1 MSEAYMQNRLEIKKP
16 VDPHNAFLLSEE
28 CMKFLGE
35 LVDEFKDT
43 RDELL
48 SLRKT
53 FQDKLLIKPE
63 FSFPDETREIRES
76 SWKVA
81 PLPEYLQDRRVEIT
95 GPSGDR
101 KMVINAFNSGAKV
114 YMSDFED
121 AQSPTWNG
129 LIQGQKNL
137 FEAVRGKLKYTAED
151 GKEYSIGQNPANLFV
166 RPRGLHLP
174 EKNVL
179 MEGVPIPGAFFD
191 FGVFIFNNGQFIV
204 NSGKLPCFYI
214 PKTESY
220 LEARLWNNIFSFA
233 EDYLKIRRGSIKAT
247 FLIETLPAAFN
258 MDEILYEVR
267 EHSAG
272 LNCGRWDY
280 IFSYIKKLR
289 NFSEFVL
296 PDRNSVSMD
305 KGFLLSY
312 AKLLIKTCHKRG
324 AHAMGGM
331 SAFIPVKG
339 NEKENVSAMN
349 KVREDKEREVG
360 LGHDGTWVA
369 HPGLVPV
376 AMEVFNKHMKT
387 PNQIDKQS
395 QVASIT
401 EADLLKP
408 ISGEIT
414 ENGLRTNISVGIQ
427 YLQSWLSGK
436 GAAPINHL
444 MEDAATA
451 EISRSQLWQWIRH
464 NVKLTDGRT
473 VDTNLVNSLLNEEV
487 RKLPES
493 RYLIQASEIFREI
506 SFNREFTEFMTL
518 AAYDT
523 LLKNEVIQ

>member
-1 MSEAYMQNRLEIKKP
+1 MQNRLEIVRP
-16 VDPHNAFLLSEE
+16 LDPESAFLLDEE
-28 CMKFLGE
+28 CMKFLE
-35 LVDEFKDT
+35 DLVSKFKGT
-43 RDELL
+43 RDDLL
-48 SLRKT
+48 SRRKVL
-53 FQDKLLIKPE
+53 QDKLLMKPE
-63 FSFPDETREIRES
+63 LSFPEETREIRES
-76 SWKVA
+76 SWNIA
-81 PLPEYLQDRRVEIT
+81 RLPEYLQDRRVEIT
-95 GPSGDR
+95 GPSGDV
-101 KMVINAFNSGAKV
+101 KMVINAFNSGARV

-121 AQSPTWNG
+121 AQSPTWKG
-129 LIQGQKNL
+129 LISGQKNL
-137 FEAVRGKLKYTAED
+137 FEAVRGILEYTNED
-151 GKEYSIGQNPANLFV
+151 GKKYSIGKNPANLFV

-179 MEGVPIPGAFFD
+179 LDGTPIPGAFFD
-191 FGVFIFNNGQFIV
+191 FGVFIFNNGKFIV
-204 NSGKLPCFYI
+204 DSGKLPCFYI

-220 LEARLWNNIFSFA
+220 LEARLWNDIFSFA
-233 EDYLKIRRGSIKAT
+233 EDYLKIKRGSIKAT

-289 NFSEFVL
+289 NFKEFVL

-305 KGFLLSY
+305 RGFLLNYS
-312 AKLLIKTCHKRG
+312 KLLIKTCHRRG

-339 NEKENVSAMN
+339 NEIENQAAMN

-376 AMEVFNKHMKT
+376 AMDVFNKHMKS
-387 PNQIDKQS
+387 PNQIHR
-395 QVASIT
+395 VAQLEIIT
-401 EADLLKP
+401 ETDLLKP

-451 EISRSQLWQWIRH
+451 EISRSQLWQWIHH
-464 NVKLTDGRT
+464 NAKLNDGRT
-473 VDTNLVNSLLNEEV
+473 VNTNLVSSLLKDEV
-487 RKLPES
+487 QKLPES
-493 RYLIQASEIFREI
+493 TYLTQASEIFRDI
-506 SFNREFTEFMTL
+506 SFKTEFTEFMTL
-518 AAYDT
+518 AAYDF
-523 LLKNEVIQ
+523 LMDNEVIQ

>member
-1 MSEAYMQNRLEIKKP
+1 MSKAYMQNRLEIVRP
-16 VDPHNAFLLSEE
+16 LDPENAFLLNEK
-28 CMKFLGE
+28 CMKFLEE
-35 LVDEFKDT
+35 LVNQFKST
-43 RDELL
+43 RDDLL
-48 SLRKT
+48 SRRKNL
-53 FQDKLLIKPE
+53 QDKLLMKPE
-63 FSFPDETREIRES
+63 LLFPEETKEIRES
-76 SWKVA
+76 EWKIA
-81 PLPEYLQDRRVEIT
+81 RLPEYLQDRRVEIT
-95 GPSGDR
+95 GPSGDV
-101 KMVINAFNSGAKV
+101 KMVINAFNSGARV

-121 AQSPTWNG
+121 AQSPTWSG
-129 LIQGQKNL
+129 LINGQRNL
-137 FEAVRGKLKYTAED
+137 FEAVRGTLEYTNDE
-151 GKEYSIGQNPANLFV
+151 GRNYSIGKNPANLFV

-179 MEGVPIPGAFFD
+179 LEGAPIPGAFFD
-191 FGVFIFNNGQFIV
+191 FGVFIFNNGKYIV
-204 NSGKLPCFYI
+204 ESGKLPCFYI

-220 LEARLWNNIFSFA
+220 LEARLWNDIFSFA
-233 EDYLKIRRGSIKAT
+233 EDYLKIKRGSIKAT

-289 NFSEFVL
+289 NFKEFVL

-312 AKLLIKTCHKRG
+312 SKLLIKTCHRRG

-339 NEKENVSAMN
+339 NDIENQAAMD
-349 KVREDKEREVG
+349 KVRQDKEREVG

-369 HPGLVPV
+369 HPGLVPL
-376 AMEVFNKHMKT
+376 ATDVFNKHMKT
-387 PNQIDKQS
+387 PNQIDRA
-395 QVASIT
+395 VPLESIT

-451 EISRSQLWQWIRH
+451 EISRSQLWQWIHH
-464 NVKLTDGRT
+464 NMKLNDNRT
-473 VDTNLVNSLLNEEV
+473 VDTVLVDRLLKDEV
-487 RKLPES
+487 KKLPES
-493 RYLIQASEIFREI
+493 RYLVQASEIFRDI
-506 SFNREFTEFMTL
+506 SFKTEFTEFMTL
-518 AAYDT
+518 AAYDS
-523 LLKNEVIQ
+523 LLNNEVIQ